1 MKDNPFRRL
10 KRNFPKGRFP
20 YQPQQ
25 FIMIALLYPKKPV
38 NHDINFLTNLLTD
51 MIKLRR
57 VSVHNLK
64 GIDLDLPYRKLIV
77 LCGRSGSGKS
87 SLALDTL
94 YAEGQRRYIETFSAS
109 VRQFLERLEKPDAE
123 RIDGIPPAVAVTA
136 GSFRNAQRSTVG
148 TVTEINAYLGLLFA
162 KIGHIFCPQ
171 CSREVRIDTPQS
183 ILEFLRSAFSDG
195 NQQIRIAFAPPL
207 DSDREIFE
215 MTWKE
220 RGFVRG
226 SVYGSIDR
234 SIDGS
239 VSETSFRLDEGGI
252 PPKLYQQG
260 QKKEQELLLLV
271 DRLMLNAEEERIT
284 DSLETALEHGEGVC
298 VVLIQRNKN
307 DRESFERLVFSRHF
321 SCAACNIDFP
331 VLEPKLFSFNNPQG
345 ACPVCEGLGFVK
357 GVPCSDCGG
366 TRLRPETLAVKI
378 LGNTFLN
385 TAVNIATLSD
395 MKITDL
401 IRFFETLDLPEQER
415 RLGKTPLEQIRLR
428 LRFLQQVGLD
438 YLSLSRPVPTLS
450 GGEQRRT
457 ALTAALGSSLVD
469 MLYVLDEPSIGLHP
483 ADTDKLLQ
491 SIRQLRDQGNTIIL
505 VEHEEAF
512 LWAADHLVEIG
523 PGAGESGGHIVF
535 QGTVRQMLHD
545 PNSLTGNY
553 LAKMRNNNIPLT
565 RRIPEYGVIE
575 ITGCR
580 GHNLKNLTAVF
591 PLGMLCVVSGVSGAG
606 KSSLVQKTLYPAL
619 CRHFGNKNIPDGLPF
634 DRLIMNDWI
643 GDIVLADQNPIGHS
657 PRSNP
662 VTYLKIFDDIRNI
675 FAATAD
681 ARIKNLTASQ
691 FSFNIEGGRCE
702 HCKGDGSIVIDMQFL
717 PDMLVRCP
725 QCRGRRYRS
734 EILEILYRGKNIA
747 EVLNMTAREA
757 FTFFRGQSKTQH
769 KLKRLLDVGLD
780 YIRLGQPINTL
791 SGGESQRLKLAAY
804 LLQTGKGHSLILMD
818 EPTTGLHFADI
829 VQLLDCFNALIE
841 TGHSLIVVEHNL
853 QVIRA
858 ADYVIDLG
866 LGAADSGGEIV
877 AQGTPEEIAISER
890 SLTGKFLRNPVQH
903 IDTL

>member
-1 MKDNPFRRL
+1 
-10 KRNFPKGRFP
+10 
-20 YQPQQ
+20 
-25 FIMIALLYPKKPV
+25 MIE
-38 NHDINFLTNLLTD
+38 
-51 MIKLRR
+51 LRR

-64 GIDLDLPYRKLIV
+64 GIDLDLPYKKLIV

-109 VRQFLERLEKPDAE
+109 IRQFLERLEKPEAE

-136 GSFRNAQRSTVG
+136 GSFRNAQRNTVG
-148 TVTEINAYLGLLFA
+148 TVTEINEYLGLLFA
-162 KIGHIFCPQ
+162 KIGRVFCPR
-171 CSREVRIDTPQS
+171 CSREVQVDTSQS
-183 ILEFLRSAFSDG
+183 ILKFLQSTFSDE
-195 NQQIRIAFAPPL
+195 NRQLRIAFAPSL
-207 DSDREIFE
+207 DSDQETFEI
-215 MTWKE
+215 TWKE

-226 SVYGSIDR
+226 IVRENVHENVYENVDEI
-234 SIDGS
+234 
-239 VSETSFRLDEGGI
+239 VSEIPFRLDEDGI
-252 PPKLYQQG
+252 PPKLYQQS

-271 DRLMLNAEEERIT
+271 DRLMLNAEEERMI
-284 DSLETALEHGEGVC
+284 DSLETALEHGDGIC

-307 DRESFERLVFSRHF
+307 DRESFERLVFSRYF
-321 SCAACNIDFP
+321 SCAFCNLDFP
-331 VLEPKLFSFNNPQG
+331 LPEPKLFSFNNPQG
-345 ACPVCEGLGFVK
+345 ACPVCEGSGFVK
-357 GVPCSDCGG
+357 GISCSACGG
-366 TRLRPETLAVKI
+366 TRLRPESLAVKI
-378 LGNTFLN
+378 IGNTVPN
-385 TAVNIATLSD
+385 NAVNIATLSD

-401 IRFFETLDLPEQER
+401 IRFFETLELSER
-415 RLGKTPLEQIRLR
+415 ERQLGKIPLEQIQLR
-428 LRFLQQVGLD
+428 LKFLQQVGLG
-438 YLSLSRPVPTLS
+438 YLSLSRPIPTLS

-535 QGTVRQMLHD
+535 QGTVQKMIRD
-545 PNSLTGNY
+545 PQSLTGTY
-553 LAKMRNNNIPLT
+553 LAQMRNKNIPVT

-575 ITGCR
+575 IIGCR
-580 GHNLKNLTAVF
+580 GHNLKNVTAVF

-619 CRHFGNKNIPDGLPF
+619 CRYFSNKNIPNALPF
-634 DRLIMNDWI
+634 DQLIMNDLI
-643 GDIVLADQNPIGHS
+643 SDIVLADQTPIGHS

-675 FAATAD
+675 FAATTD
-681 ARIKNLTASQ
+681 ARNKNLTASY
-691 FSFNIEGGRCE
+691 FSFNIDGGRCE
-702 HCKGDGSIVIDMQFL
+702 HCKGDGSMLIDMQFL

-725 QCRGRRYRS
+725 QCQGKRYRS

-747 EVLNMTAREA
+747 EVLDMTVREA
-757 FTFFRGQSKTQH
+757 FSFFRGQSKTQH

-829 VQLLDCFNALIE
+829 VQLLECFNALIE

-858 ADYVIDLG
+858 ADHIIDLG
-866 LGAADSGGEIV
+866 PGAADLGGEIV
-877 AQGTPEEIAISER
+877 AQGTPEEIASSER
-890 SLTGKFLRNPVQH
+890 SLTGMFLRYPIRNNEQS
-903 IDTL
+903 

>member
-1 MKDNPFRRL
+1 
-10 KRNFPKGRFP
+10 
-20 YQPQQ
+20 
-25 FIMIALLYPKKPV
+25 MIE
-38 NHDINFLTNLLTD
+38 
-51 MIKLRR
+51 LRR

-64 GIDLDLPYRKLIV
+64 GIDLDLPYKKLIV

-94 YAEGQRRYIETFSAS
+94 YAEGQRRYIETFSTS

-136 GSFRNAQRSTVG
+136 GSFHNAHRSTVG
-148 TVTEINAYLGLLFA
+148 TVTEINEYLGLLFA
-162 KIGHIFCPQ
+162 KIGHVFCPC

-183 ILEFLRSAFSDG
+183 ILEFLRSTFSDE
-195 NQQIRIAFAPPL
+195 NQQLRIAFAPPL
-207 DSDREIFE
+207 DLDRETFE
-215 MTWKE
+215 ITWKE

-226 SVYGSIDR
+226 I
-234 SIDGS
+234 
-239 VSETSFRLDEGGI
+239 VSETPFRLDEDGI
-252 PPKLYQQG
+252 PPELYQQG

-284 DSLETALEHGEGVC
+284 DSLETALEQGEGVC
-298 VVLIQRNKN
+298 IVLVQRNKN
-307 DRESFERLVFSRHF
+307 DRESFERFVFSRYF
-321 SCAACNIDFP
+321 SCAFCNIDFP
-331 VLEPKLFSFNNPQG
+331 VQEPKLFSFNNPQG

-357 GVPCSDCGG
+357 DVPCSKCGG

-378 LGNTFLN
+378 IGKNIADNTFPN

-401 IRFFETLDLPEQER
+401 IHFFEVLKLSDQEC
-415 RLGKTPLEQIRLR
+415 RLGKIPLEQIQLR
-428 LRFLQQVGLD
+428 LKFLQQVGLG
-438 YLSLSRPVPTLS
+438 YLSLSRPIPTLS

-483 ADTDKLLQ
+483 ADTDKLLH
-491 SIRQLRDQGNTIIL
+491 SIRQLCDQGNTIIL
-505 VEHEEAF
+505 VEHEEVF

-523 PGAGESGGHIVF
+523 PGAGESGGHLVF
-535 QGTVRQMLHD
+535 QGTIQEMIHD
-545 PNSLTGNY
+545 PKSLTGTY
-553 LAKMRNNNIPLT
+553 LAQMCNNNVSSK

-619 CRHFGNKNIPDGLPF
+619 CKYLSNKNIPNSLPF
-634 DRLIMNDWI
+634 DQLIMNDLI
-643 GDIVLADQNPIGHS
+643 SGTILADQNPIGHS

-675 FAATAD
+675 FATTAD

-691 FSFNIEGGRCE
+691 FSFNVEGGRCE
-702 HCKGDGSIVIDMQFL
+702 HCKGDGSMVIDMQFL

-725 QCRGRRYRS
+725 QCQGKRYRS
-734 EILEILYRGKNIA
+734 EILEVLYRGKNIA
-747 EVLNMTAREA
+747 EVLDMTVREA

-804 LLQTGKGHSLILMD
+804 LSQTGKGHSLILMD
-818 EPTTGLHFADI
+818 EPTTGLHFVDI

-858 ADYVIDLG
+858 ADYIIDLG
-866 LGAADSGGEIV
+866 PGAADLGGEIV
-877 AQGTPEEIAISER
+877 AQGTPEEIAASER
-890 SLTGKFLRNPVQH
+890 SLTGIFLRNPVRH
-903 IDTL
+903 NRN

>member
-1 MKDNPFRRL
+1 
-10 KRNFPKGRFP
+10 
-20 YQPQQ
+20 
-25 FIMIALLYPKKPV
+25 MIE
-38 NHDINFLTNLLTD
+38 
-51 MIKLRR
+51 LRR

-64 GIDLDLPYRKLIV
+64 GIDLDLPYKKLIV

-87 SLALDTL
+87 SLAIDTL

-123 RIDGIPPAVAVTA
+123 RIDGVPPAAAVTA
-136 GSFRNAQRSTVG
+136 GSFRNARRSTVG
-148 TVTEINAYLGLLFA
+148 TVTEINEYLGLLFA
-162 KIGHIFCPQ
+162 KIGHVFCPC
-171 CSREVRIDTPQS
+171 CSREVRIETPQS
-183 ILEFLRSAFSDG
+183 ILEFLQTTFSDG
-195 NQQIRIAFAPPL
+195 NRQLQIAFTPPL
-207 DSDREIFE
+207 DRDRETFE
-215 MTWKE
+215 VTWKE

-226 SVYGSIDR
+226 IVCGI
-234 SIDGS
+234 
-239 VSETSFRLDEGGI
+239 VSETPFRLDEGGI
-252 PPKLYQQG
+252 SPELYQQG

-284 DSLETALEHGEGVC
+284 DSLETALEQGEGIC

-307 DRESFERLVFSRHF
+307 DRESFERLVFSRYF
-321 SCAACNIDFP
+321 SCAFCNIDFP
-331 VLEPKLFSFNNPQG
+331 VLEPKLFSFNNSQG

-357 GVPCSDCGG
+357 GVPCSGCGG

-378 LGNTFLN
+378 VGKNIADKNIAGQNITDKSIADKSIAGNTFPN

-401 IRFFETLDLPEQER
+401 ILFFEVLELSDQER
-415 RLGKTPLEQIRLR
+415 QLGKIPLEQIQLR
-428 LRFLQQVGLD
+428 LRFLQQVGLG
-438 YLSLSRPVPTLS
+438 YLSLSRPIPTLS

-483 ADTDKLLQ
+483 ADTEKLLQ
-491 SIRQLRDQGNTIIL
+491 SIRQLCNQGNTIIL
-505 VEHEEAF
+505 VEHEEVF

-523 PGAGESGGHIVF
+523 PGAGESGGHVVF
-535 QGTVRQMLHD
+535 QGTVQEMIHD
-545 PNSLTGNY
+545 PKSLTGTY
-553 LAKMRNNNIPLT
+553 LTKIRNNNISSK

-575 ITGCR
+575 IIGCR
-580 GHNLKNLTAVF
+580 GHNLKNLTAAF

-619 CRHFGNKNIPDGLPF
+619 CRYLGNKNIPNGLPF
-634 DRLIMNDWI
+634 DQLIMNDLI
-643 GDIVLADQNPIGHS
+643 SNTVLADQTPIGHS

-681 ARIKNLTASQ
+681 ARTKNLTASQ
-691 FSFNIEGGRCE
+691 FSFNIAGGRCE
-702 HCKGDGSIVIDMQFL
+702 HCKGDGSMVIDMQFL

-725 QCRGRRYRS
+725 QCQGKRYRS
-734 EILEILYRGKNIA
+734 EILDVLYRGKNIA
-747 EVLNMTAREA
+747 EVLDMTVREA
-757 FTFFRGQSKTQH
+757 FAFFRGQSKTQH

-818 EPTTGLHFADI
+818 EPTTGLHFVDI

-841 TGHSLIVVEHNL
+841 TGHSLVVVEHNL

-858 ADYVIDLG
+858 ADHIIDLG
-866 LGAADSGGEIV
+866 PGAADLGGEIV
-877 AQGTPEEIAISER
+877 AQGTPEEIATSER
-890 SLTGKFLRNPVQH
+890 SLTGMFLRNPVSYNCN
-903 IDTL
+903 